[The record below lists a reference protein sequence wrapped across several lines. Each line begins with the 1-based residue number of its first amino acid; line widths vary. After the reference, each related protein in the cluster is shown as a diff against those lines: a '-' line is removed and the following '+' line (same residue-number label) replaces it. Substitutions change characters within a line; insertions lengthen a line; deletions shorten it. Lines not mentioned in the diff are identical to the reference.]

1 MKEKHN
7 NLKEKYRDMKRSFE
21 ELEKQADK
29 PIDPQATFTDPRVAE
44 LWAMAVKANLSDA
57 ELTSFRVWL
66 Y

>member
-1 MKEKHN
+1 
-7 NLKEKYRDMKRSFE
+7 MKRSFE

-57 ELTSFRVWL
+57 ELTSFRVCLRFKQYFSIVFKL